1 MSACLT
7 APVVRWDASV
17 APGRSVYSAAP
28 MPFLVRAE
36 VVAELKAAAQLLIL
50 HGSLQLAP
58 PRGGALF
65 KVEFAKL
72 VRTSTKGKPCK
83 IL

>member
-1 MSACLT
+1 M
-7 APVVRWDASV
+7 
-17 APGRSVYSAAP
+17 YSAAP

-58 PRGGALF
+58 ARGGALF
-65 KVEFAKL
+65 EVEGECSRER
-72 VRTSTKGKPCK
+72 VRLRRTPPGRLQTGQPQ
-83 IL
+83 